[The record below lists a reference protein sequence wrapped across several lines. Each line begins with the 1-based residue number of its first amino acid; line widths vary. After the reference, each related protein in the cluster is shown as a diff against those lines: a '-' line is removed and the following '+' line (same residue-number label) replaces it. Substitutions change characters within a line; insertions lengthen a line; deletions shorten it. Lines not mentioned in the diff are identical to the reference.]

1 MPTQSITPPAT
12 HQIPPTEDI
21 FDAVFERSRNFR
33 VELPYDTAIAFI
45 RRIDTYNAF
54 EAGRVIDALEHADR
68 LIPRINSGPGNPNNG
83 NRDYRII
90 VGSEGSPVIY
100 LERTEFATAAPM
112 AETAMKDICEEMRI
126 WALADEADYEVHDSK
141 FCGPSRKI
149 TFRFWWD

>member
-1 MPTQSITPPAT
+1 MPTQTITAPAA
-12 HQIPPTEDI
+12 HQIPPADAI

-68 LIPRINSGPGNPNNG
+68 LIPRING

-112 AETAMKDICEEMRI
+112 AEKAMKDICEEMKI
-126 WALADEADYEVHDSK
+126 WALADEADYEVHDYK
-141 FCGPSRKI
+141 FCGPTRKI